1 MLIDHVNKFLME
13 ELNVFKTGAMRTSGK
28 RTLDGGL
35 TPRFRGEL
43 YGGSMGLVVMEK
55 AAGRVRQCG
64 DLCKVSSLATLV
76 YERSPSLLPQQVN
89 ITLNVRT

>member
-1 MLIDHVNKFLME
+1 MLLIDHVDEFLVE
-13 ELNVFKTGAMRTSGK
+13 ELNVFDARAMRTSGK

-55 AAGRVRQCG
+55 AAGSVMLTC
-64 DLCKVSSLATLV
+64 
-76 YERSPSLLPQQVN
+76 
-89 ITLNVRT
+89 

>member
-1 MLIDHVNKFLME
+1 MLVDHVDEFFME
-13 ELNVFKTGAMRTSGK
+13 EVNVFKTRAMRTSGE

-43 YGGSMGLVVMEK
+43 YGGSMGLVVTKK
-55 AAGRVRQCG
+55 AAGRVRQCR

-76 YERSPSLLPQQVN
+76 YERSPSFLPQQVN